1 MKTGTAIDLTF
12 INDVTTSKFK
22 TEIIKLD
29 ISDYFSKFFEGDY
42 NIRKKETKERSIN
55 RHHLSDILVEKIE
68 YKLRTVI
75 WDSIANSFDANNAYN
90 KFTEIFSS
98 LYDECFSK
106 NKIKLKTQKYDNPWI
121 TKGISKLTKENK
133 NCKKNS

>member
-12 INDVTTSKFK
+12 INYVTTSKFK

-90 KFTEIFSS
+90 KFLAHFMTSAS
-98 LYDECFSK
+98 Q
-106 NKIKLKTQKYDNPWI
+106 KIKSN
-121 TKGISKLTKENK
+121 
-133 NCKKNS
+133 